1 MECHLLI
8 VSLISRDEVS
18 FSEWNVK
25 SAHMKTYCVICLSL
39 MLSTAGLLA
48 DPPVDTSGLPS
59 PVQRTIDQSIGKGGK
74 VQRVFTRRVD
84 GQVVYEVEYK
94 ERGDE
99 KMMVI
104 AQDGVVVSQE
114 NNGKGK
120 GKGKAKGKDK
130 GKDRGEEDR
139 DTVSAQADPAPA
151 RSAAAPRDAV
161 SAPRA
166 ETPVPAVRNP
176 APAPRAE
183 TTATATRTAPT
194 REMKAEFNRRIDR
207 MSKLDN
213 NREAVAAG
221 LAAIEKETGVSRAT
235 LQAQIKSASVG
246 LSTLVI
252 ANEIAREKGVPATT
266 VFKERRNGRTWE
278 TIANNHQYDMTA
290 VFPKLERV
298 EAAMAKAA
306 RQ

>member
-1 MECHLLI
+1 M
-8 VSLISRDEVS
+8 
-18 FSEWNVK
+18 FK

-48 DPPVDTSGLPS
+48 APPVDTSGLPS
-59 PVQRTIDQSIGKGGK
+59 PVQRTIDQSVGKGGK
-74 VQRVFTRRVD
+74 VEKVVTRRVD

-94 ERGDE
+94 ERGDQ
-99 KMMVI
+99 KTMVI
-104 AQDGVVVSQE
+104 AQDGVVLSEE

-130 GKDRGEEDR
+130 EKGKDRGEEDP
-139 DTVSAQADPAPA
+139 DTVSPQADPAPA
-151 RSAAAPRDAV
+151 RPAPAPRDAV

-166 ETPVPAVRNP
+166 ETSVPAVRNP
-176 APAPRAE
+176 VPAPRAE

-213 NREAVAAG
+213 NRDAVAAG
-221 LAAIEKETGVSRAT
+221 LVAIEKETGVPRAT